1 MTVQT
6 KTKFWKWGF
15 ALLPPFTLLV
25 TLFTMYAYCIR
36 FGNKEDPLEFG
47 VMIALFI
54 IFSLAFLIAQ
64 LQLFLSLRILWF
76 KKETCDE
83 FSHKLHLIRFWVSL
97 VFFVPAF
104 LLNTLQFA
112 IGKEIFDL
120 EGLLTL
126 ANLFLAFAVIINLV
140 NFGRYICTKIPHKPK
155 PEEPEGEKPVPSKK
169 YRYELEK
176 SAFIKWTSIVLVV
189 CLLLL
194 AGYLFGYDY
203 NQPIATPGTLSES
216 MLSGF
221 VQGDFT
227 YSRDMETIQ
236 SVVTDAFEGVVHYSA
251 FAHNYADARG
261 IVDTAKEFPFYKE
274 LVTHYT
280 FSSADAE
287 SVLSP
292 CFYTPLVKKWGY
304 GWYNKEGN
312 LLADALG
319 EDTAKDFPN
328 YRRHF
333 VLTVRK
339 DNIVWRYS
347 IFTNQTNQ
355 FAILNAVREFCNAL

>member
-25 TLFTMYAYCIR
+25 TLFTMYSYCIR

-64 LQLFLSLRILWF
+64 LQLFLSLRVLWF
-76 KKETCDE
+76 KKETCDG

-97 VFFVPAF
+97 VFFVPTF

-126 ANLFLAFAVIINLV
+126 STLFTAFAIIINLV
-140 NFGRYICTKIPHKPK
+140 NLGRYLYTKRPRKPK
-155 PEEPEGEKPVPSKK
+155 AKEQEEKEPTPSKK

-176 SAFIKWTSIVLVV
+176 SAFIKWTAIVLVV
-189 CLLLL
+189 CLLLA

-203 NQPIATPGTLSES
+203 NQPVAAPTILSET

-227 YSRDMETIQ
+227 YSKDMETIQ
-236 SVVTDAFEGVVHYSA
+236 SVVTDAFEGVVHYST
-251 FAHNYADARG
+251 FAYDYADARV
-261 IVDTAKEFPFYKE
+261 IVDTAKDFPFYNE

-280 FSSADAE
+280 SSSADAE
-287 SVLSP
+287 AVVSP

-328 YRRHF
+328 YRRYF

-339 DNIVWRYS
+339 NNIIWQYS

-355 FAILNAVREFCNAL
+355 YDIITSVRNYCNTL